1 MAKPKWNLIHK
12 WNLADFLES
21 VSLCNSFNNE
31 IIAYISIYSEKKK
44 KKKQTTQNIKFTL
57 MEQHPVSHV
66 SGNNLG

>member
-12 WNLADFLES
+12 WNLVDFLES

-44 KKKQTTQNIKFTL
+44 EKTNYTKHKVYLNGTTSCFTC
-57 MEQHPVSHV
+57 VRK
-66 SGNNLG
+66 

>member
-12 WNLADFLES
+12 WNLVDFLES

-57 MEQHPVSHV
+57 MEQHPVLHV